1 VALRKPFNTST
12 WRVPV
17 NLLCEEG
24 TELAATW
31 LALYVG
37 SSLCAFAALVCG
49 LFALA
54 AYPLG
59 GVLLTIG
66 GMALLLYGTAGL
78 CGAYQRRR

>member
-1 VALRKPFNTST
+1 MD
-12 WRVPV
+12 
-17 NLLCEEG
+17 
-24 TELAATW
+24 LAATR

-37 SSLCAFAALVCG
+37 SSLCAFAALVAG

-78 CGAYQRRR
+78 CGADQRRKQ